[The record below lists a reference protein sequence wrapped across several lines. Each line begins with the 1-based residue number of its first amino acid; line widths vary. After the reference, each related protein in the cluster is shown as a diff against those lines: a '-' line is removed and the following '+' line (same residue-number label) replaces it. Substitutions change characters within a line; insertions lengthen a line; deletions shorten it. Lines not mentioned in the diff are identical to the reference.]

1 MARFD
6 VYTRPDP
13 ALRKKTPFLLDVQN
27 TYIDRIA
34 TRVVVPM
41 RLAEHFPLR
50 MRDLNPVFDIGGRPV
65 VMDTSAIAAIPVS
78 DLKKPAFK
86 LVEQGAAIFAAPDV
100 LFGAY

>member
-34 TRVVVPM
+34 TRVVPM

-50 MRDLNPVFDIGGRPV
+50 MRDLNPVFDIGGKSV

-78 DLKKPAFK
+78 DLKRPAFK
-86 LVEQGAAIFAAPDV
+86 LDEQGAAIFAAPDL